1 MLTNLTA
8 NHTDTRIILNRGLTI
23 GSDKTGGLA
32 VRGKG
37 DSSLLQSVDN
47 KEMVRN
53 LCFSQKYH
61 KWDHFLTFTCSM
73 KTHFGTAP
81 VKNWIDG
88 EEWKQHYPGF
98 YELDQI
104 QKNEIKEALQ
114 QSAAGPLLRIW
125 EEVFLLFIKYLK
137 YSPSSPFKKFN
148 AIFARKE
155 YQTKQ
160 GNLSHSHMM
169 IELKWSKMSQEE
181 KDFGNDLIRASVFDI
196 VKPEEAQAMV
206 EEGVFQ
212 HEMDIYQVVNDA
224 TRFLPHRCNDVCLV
238 RKADSNFRYRKID
251 NR

>member
-8 NHTDTRIILNRGLTI
+8 NHTDTHIILNIGLTI
-23 GSDKTGGLA
+23 GNDKTGGLA

-104 QKNEIKEALQ
+104 QQNEIKEALQ

-137 YSPSSPFKKFN
+137 YSPSSPFKKFDS
-148 AIFARKE
+148 IFAQKE
-155 YQTKQ
+155 YQTK
-160 GNLSHSHMM
+160 
-169 IELKWSKMSQEE
+169 
-181 KDFGNDLIRASVFDI
+181 
-196 VKPEEAQAMV
+196 
-206 EEGVFQ
+206 
-212 HEMDIYQVVNDA
+212 
-224 TRFLPHRCNDVCLV
+224 
-238 RKADSNFRYRKID
+238 
-251 NR
+251 